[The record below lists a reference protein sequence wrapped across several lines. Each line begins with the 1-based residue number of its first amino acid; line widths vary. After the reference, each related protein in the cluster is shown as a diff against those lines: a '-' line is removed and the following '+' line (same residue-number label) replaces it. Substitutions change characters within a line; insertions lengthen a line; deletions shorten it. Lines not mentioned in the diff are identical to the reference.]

1 MKDYTTLNYT
11 NGAIIHDP
19 TDQDTKSFSEH
30 INNEVIITT
39 AYCDIEHSD
48 TDNKILH
55 HCYRDQPY
63 DTTVLINSVPLNYEI
78 KKDDVSTSTG
88 NLYLEF
94 ENDKGEPSGYK
105 TVTAW
110 QVHYWLILS
119 GTTLYRLQAH
129 EMYNYLDN
137 TKCIE
142 VTTPKYVNG
151 KKLIS
156 SRGKIVPIKNIL
168 EKQWVKTY
176 NISSEALS
184 LDNLP
189 NEYREIFKRD

>member
-1 MKDYTTLNYT
+1 MKDYTIINTT
-11 NGAIIHDP
+11 NGAIIYDATDP
-19 TDQDTKSFSEH
+19 DTKSFSEH

-55 HCYRDQPY
+55 HCYRNQPY

-78 KKDDVSTSTG
+78 KKDDVSIKSG

-119 GTTLYRLQAH
+119 GNTLYRLQAN
-129 EMYNYLDN
+129 ELYYYLDN
-137 TKCIE
+137 TECIE
-142 VTTPKYVNG
+142 ATTPKYVNG

-156 SRGKIVPIKNIL
+156 TKGKIVPIENIL

-176 NISSEALS
+176 NISNEALS
-184 LDNLP
+184 FDNLP
-189 NEYREIFKRD
+189 NEYREIFK